1 MTSDIEAFR
10 LLIVRQV
17 NETSVGVRN
26 RLFDQIQL
34 VDLRLRETDEGREG
48 LLSLLHDRSSRVR
61 LRAAIAVLSF
71 APDTAVHALE
81 EIATGDDHPAW
92 QAVRILDQV
101 REGTY
106 NVDWVPRGR
115 VPKRLPHLS
124 GDELDSA
131 LTVHGLIMNGG
142 LEHARDVDRDAFDAA
157 VGTLRTIGRGDA
169 ADVLAAVAASLA
181 SGADSVGADPDDP
194 FRELD
199 DRYLALPDVQDSIED
214 AVP

>member
-1 MTSDIEAFR
+1 MTSEIDAFR
-10 LLIVRQV
+10 LLIVRQD
-17 NETSVGVRN
+17 NEKSVRIKN
-26 RLFDQIQL
+26 QLTDQMQL
-34 VDLRLRETDEGREG
+34 LDLNLRQTEEGQAALRV
-48 LLSLLHDRSSRVR
+48 LLDDRSSTVR
-61 LRAAIAVLSF
+61 LRAALAVLAF
-71 APDTAVHALE
+71 DRNVAVEAIE
-81 EIATGDDHPAW
+81 RIKQGDDGPAW
-92 QAVRILDQV
+92 EAGYIIDRARQGIF
-101 REGTY
+101 

-124 GDELDSA
+124 GEELDSA

-157 VGTLRTIGRGDA
+157 VGTLRTIGRSDA
-169 ADVLAAVAASLA
+169 AGVLAAVAALLA
-181 SGADSVGADPDDP
+181 SGAESVGADPDDP